1 MSALRAPNPQPQPA
15 APASEAPGLSYYIPE
30 PANRPAPPSHPLTA
44 LEQMYG
50 YWSAE
55 G

>member
-1 MSALRAPNPQPQPA
+1 MSALRAPKSQPQPT
-15 APASEAPGLSYYIPE
+15 APSVEVPGMSYYAPE
-30 PANRPAPPSHPLTA
+30 PANRPAPPTNPLTA